1 MFMTHAMEEKIQL
14 LDEYIEKLDE
24 AISKKSDELAKQ
36 LRHEIVAVYENEID
50 GIRSGLDAY
59 SPHHVYLTTPVDNI
73 GDATI
78 LRAKLYNYKLN
89 LASGLHKLLR
99 NNDNSVNVTQNVQQ
113 AMKNSISISLDQT
126 VSDINSL
133 PQESLSAEDKDTLCG
148 KLASLSAEKS
158 KESKWEKAQGVL
170 KWIAEKGFE
179 VGKIALPYVLQSVF
193 NTPA

>member
-1 MFMTHAMEEKIQL
+1 MSHAMDQKNEM
-14 LDEYIEKLDE
+14 LDNYIEKLDD
-24 AISKKSDELAKQ
+24 AISKGNGELAKQ
-36 LRHEIVAVYENEID
+36 LRREIVAVYENEID

-59 SPHHVYLTTPVDNI
+59 SPHHVYMPTPIDNI

-113 AMKNSISISLDQT
+113 DVQNNISISLEQT

-133 PQESLSAEDKDTLCG
+133 PQESLSDEEKEILLG

-179 VGKIALPYVLQSVF
+179 VGKIALPYVLQTVF
-193 NTPA
+193 NTPT

>member
-59 SPHHVYLTTPVDNI
+59 SPHHVYMTTPVDNI

-113 AMKNSISISLDQT
+113 AMKNSISISLDQIFT
-126 VSDINSL
+126 TGIIISRGQRYLMREI
-133 PQESLSAEDKDTLCG
+133 SLSVCGEIKRIKMGKGSRRVEMDCG
-148 KLASLSAEKS
+148 KR
-158 KESKWEKAQGVL
+158 V
-170 KWIAEKGFE
+170 
-179 VGKIALPYVLQSVF
+179 
-193 NTPA
+193 

>member
-1 MFMTHAMEEKIQL
+1 M
-14 LDEYIEKLDE
+14 
-24 AISKKSDELAKQ
+24 
-36 LRHEIVAVYENEID
+36 
-50 GIRSGLDAY
+50 
-59 SPHHVYLTTPVDNI
+59 TTPVDNI

-126 VSDINSL
+126 FSDINSL

-179 VGKIALPYVLQSVF
+179 VGKIALPYVLQAVF
-193 NTPA
+193 NTPT